1 MRHARV
7 LGLAGLAIAAVGA
20 VAFAQTTVAPLPD
33 NAPVVAAP
41 LEIDLSKTTW
51 GDAAAGQTKAT
62 ACAACHGVDGNKTLD
77 NTYPKLAGQYSDY
90 LLKALQD
97 YKSGKRSNAIMA
109 GQVQNLSEADM
120 ANLAVYFNSLPGQMG
135 IIH

>member
-1 MRHARV
+1 MKK
-7 LGLAGLAIAAVGA
+7 LLIIT
-20 VAFAQTTVAPLPD
+20 FALV
-33 NAPVVAAP
+33 
-41 LEIDLSKTTW
+41 
-51 GDAAAGQTKAT
+51 AAAGQADASSVKGNAAVGKQKAA

-90 LLKALQD
+90 LLKALKD